1 MKIKARFNLSFDV
14 PLMDK
19 IADETLKTFVE
30 TFVDTSIKCTRES
43 KDRKSQIAER
53 SIFSPHTFNTIKSYI
68 TLKDIIKTLS
78 NIYDGSFCENS

>member
-1 MKIKARFNLSFDV
+1 MKIKARFNFSSDV
-14 PLMDK
+14 SLIDE

-30 TFVDTSIKCTRES
+30 TFADTSIKCIRES
-43 KDRKSQIAER
+43 KDGNSQIAER

-78 NIYDGSFCENS
+78 NIYDGSVCENS